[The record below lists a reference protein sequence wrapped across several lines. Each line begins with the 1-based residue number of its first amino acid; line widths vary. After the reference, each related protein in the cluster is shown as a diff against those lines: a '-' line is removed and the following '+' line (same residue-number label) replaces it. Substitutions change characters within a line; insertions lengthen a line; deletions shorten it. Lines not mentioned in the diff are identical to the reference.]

1 MENKKQCL
9 YCGEEIMAAAKKCR
23 HCGEWL
29 NTQSPSIE
37 NSVVINNN
45 QGIIIADKL
54 ETSISTYIASHSK
67 KFKTIFLIGY
77 NLSDDII
84 KQHQKY
90 ASIKGDEKVLM
101 AVNKIVL
108 YPFSGLGIIVT
119 DKFLYYRLVNH
130 NFKIIPLV
138 TMFKKKP
145 VGKIPLS
152 TIESLSVGA
161 DVMTIGGEYFGNQF
175 IVNGQVIGL
184 LPFTAFNRD
193 AAAEELN
200 QIFKAFNHN
209 E

>member
-1 MENKKQCL
+1 
-9 YCGEEIMAAAKKCR
+9 MAAAKKCR
-23 HCGEWL
+23 HSGEWL

>member
-1 MENKKQCL
+1 MENKKQCP
-9 YCGEEIMAAAKKCR
+9 YCGEEIMATAKKCR

-29 NTQSPSIE
+29 NTQSLSSIE
-37 NSVVINNN
+37 NPVVVNN
-45 QGIIIADKL
+45 QGTNIADKL
-54 ETSISTYIASHSK
+54 ETSISTYIASHAK

-108 YPFSGLGIIVT
+108 YPFGGVGIIVT